1 MTKVCAGSNIHISTA
16 QQTSDP
22 ASKADEACH
31 VVAATQNLAWNLPLQ
46 KLDSSLM
53 DLTSAFSWA
62 SLYLIS
68 EWIIRLLMLTV
79 IPFRRSPEAAKGWL
93 LLGFFLPWPAVA
105 LYLLIGRPDY
115 PKWRRMQFA
124 KLPYVLREE
133 VARVRELNARQEPDL
148 PPNLAQAAR
157 LIQNLGHLPALSG
170 NGAEVL
176 AQYDET
182 LERIAADIDAAT
194 DHVHLLFYIFAYDT
208 SGKKIIA
215 ALARAVERGVIC
227 RVLIDALGSHAWASP
242 VIKALTDAGVSAHLV
257 LPVRLLRRRSTRAD
271 LRNHRKIA
279 VIDGRIGYV
288 GSQNIV
294 DADFNP
300 RVINQELVVRVCGP
314 VVLELQAVFVAD
326 WFLETD
332 QVLKGPGLCQE
343 PPHDGNAVAQVLPS
357 GPDYPEAGVE
367 RVIEALIHGARERI
381 VIATPYFIPNEALL
395 HALETAVL
403 RGVVVHIVLSKPV
416 DRMLVSLAQCSYYT
430 ELLDAGIK
438 IHLYRDKLLHAKHLS
453 IDRDISLIG
462 SSNMDMRSFTLNS
475 EISLVLF
482 DRELTGQ
489 LQAEQARY
497 FARSDL
503 LIDKQWTTRP
513 FARKVIENIARLLTP
528 LL

>member
-1 MTKVCAGSNIHISTA
+1 
-16 QQTSDP
+16 
-22 ASKADEACH
+22 
-31 VVAATQNLAWNLPLQ
+31 
-46 KLDSSLM
+46 
-53 DLTSAFSWA
+53 
-62 SLYLIS
+62 
-68 EWIIRLLMLTV
+68 MLV
-79 IPFRRSPEAAKGWL
+79 IIPFRRSPEAAKGWL
-93 LLGFFLPWPAVA
+93 LLGFFLPWPALA

-115 PKWRRMQFA
+115 PPWRRMQAA
-124 KLPYVLREE
+124 KLPHVLRRE

-148 PPNLAQAAR
+148 PSNLAQAAR
-157 LIQNLGHLPALSG
+157 LIQNLGHFPALNG
-170 NGAEVL
+170 NGAELL

-215 ALARAVERGVIC
+215 ALARAAERGVVC
-227 RVLIDALGSHAWASP
+227 RVLIDALGSHVWASQ
-242 VIKALTDAGVSAHLV
+242 VVKALTGAGVSVHLV

-279 VIDGRIGYV
+279 VIDSQIGYV

-300 RVINQELVVRVCGP
+300 RVTNQELVVRVRGP

-332 QVLKGPGLCQE
+332 QMLKDPGLF
-343 PPHDGNAVAQVLPS
+343 PDPVRGGNVVAQVLPS

-367 RVIEALIHGARERI
+367 RAIEAFIHGAREKV
-381 VIATPYFIPNEALL
+381 VITTPYFIPSEALL
-395 HALETAVL
+395 HALGTAVL
-403 RGVVVHIVLSKPV
+403 RGVEVDIVLSKPV
-416 DRMLVSLAQCSYYT
+416 DQTLVHLAQRSYYT

-453 IDRDISLIG
+453 IDQDISLIG

-482 DRELTGQ
+482 DRELTEW
-489 LQAEQARY
+489 LLAEQTRY

-503 LIDKQWTTRP
+503 LRDEQWKTRP
-513 FARKVIENIARLLTP
+513 FARKVIENVARLFTP

>member
-1 MTKVCAGSNIHISTA
+1 
-16 QQTSDP
+16 
-22 ASKADEACH
+22 
-31 VVAATQNLAWNLPLQ
+31 
-46 KLDSSLM
+46 M

-62 SLYLIS
+62 SLYLMS
-68 EWIIRLLMLTV
+68 EWIIRVLMLVV

-93 LLGFFLPWPAVA
+93 LFGFFLPWPAVV

-115 PKWRRMQFA
+115 PKWRRLQFA
-124 KLPYVLREE
+124 RLPHVLRAE
-133 VARVRELNARQEPDL
+133 VARVRELRARQEPDL
-148 PPNLAQAAR
+148 PSNLAQAAR
-157 LIQNLGHLPALSG
+157 LIQNLGHFPALNG
-170 NGAEVL
+170 NGADL
-176 AQYDET
+176 LSHYDET
-182 LERIAADIDAAT
+182 LDRIADDIDAAT
-194 DHVHLLFYIFAYDT
+194 DHVHLLFYIFADDT

-215 ALARAVERGVIC
+215 ALARAVERGVVC
-227 RVLIDALGSHAWASP
+227 RVLIDALGSHAWATQ
-242 VIKALTDAGVSAHLV
+242 VVKALTDAGVSAHLV
-257 LPVRLLRRRSTRAD
+257 LPIRLLRRRSTRAD

-294 DADFNP
+294 NADFNP
-300 RVINQELVVRVCGP
+300 RVTNQELVVRVSGP

-332 QVLKGPGLCQE
+332 QVLKGPDLFPE
-343 PPHDGNAVAQVLPS
+343 PIHSGHVVAQVLPS
-357 GPDYPEAGVE
+357 GPDYPAAGVE
-367 RVIEALIHGARERI
+367 RVIEALIHGARKRI
-381 VIATPYFIPNEALL
+381 VITTPYFIPDDALL

-403 RGVVVHIVLSKPV
+403 RGVDVHIVLSKPV
-416 DRMLVSLAQCSYYT
+416 DQTLVSLAQRSYYT

-453 IDRDISLIG
+453 IDQDVAQIG

-475 EISLVLF
+475 EINLVLF
-482 DRELTGQ
+482 DRELTGH

-503 LIDKQWTTRP
+503 LLDAQWKARP
-513 FARKVIENIARLLTP
+513 LARKVIENIARLLTP